1 MVPFI
6 AIVLSVV
13 IGSEIYISLKVRK
26 RLMRLLLIMAL
37 HAAMFFVAILLQ
49 RYINPESPVY
59 LLLLYSQILIPS
71 SDGGAISILAYWLP
85 VIATTSYIGIVK
97 KPKMHYIAIIAGIA
111 LVVGLVSFVVIGIAV
126 GAETD

>member
-1 MVPFI
+1 MSEQIREFFWLFSLIMVPFI

-59 LLLLYSQILIPS
+59 LLLLYSQDRKS
-71 SDGGAISILAYWLP
+71 
-85 VIATTSYIGIVK
+85 
-97 KPKMHYIAIIAGIA
+97 
-111 LVVGLVSFVVIGIAV
+111 VV
-126 GAETD
+126 